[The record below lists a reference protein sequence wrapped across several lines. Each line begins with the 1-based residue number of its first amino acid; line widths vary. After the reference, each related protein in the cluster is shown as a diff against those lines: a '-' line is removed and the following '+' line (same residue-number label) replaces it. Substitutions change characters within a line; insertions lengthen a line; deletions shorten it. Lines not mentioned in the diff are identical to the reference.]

1 MIVAEVSIAPFGVGT
16 SLGPYVRAAVE
27 ALRATGLRIIVCPM
41 GTVIEAPDL
50 PTLLRAVERAHDAVR
65 AAGGERISIALRVD
79 ARYDKEATAEGKL
92 RSIGEGPSP
101 LRQPHRRGR
110 DPRAARA
117 APSGRRRARR
127 APPPP

>member
-27 ALRATGLRIIVCPM
+27 ALRATGLKVIVCPM

-50 PTLLRAVERAHDAVR
+50 PTLFRAVEAAHDAVR
-65 AAGGERISIALRVD
+65 AAGGERISISLKVD
-79 ARYDKEATAEGKL
+79 ARYDKDSTAEGKL
-92 RSIGEGPSP
+92 TSIGEGPG
-101 LRQPHRRGR
+101 RRRGR
-110 DPRAARA
+110 ARAARG